1 MLYSK
6 LVLAKSY
13 QMKLKEAYK
22 DKLHDVTS
30 KYTELLSPHNEVI
43 EKYKKNF
50 ERETSVL
57 TLEKEQLVNT
67 LNDNG
72 GSYESQIE
80 APSS

>member
-1 MLYSK
+1 
-6 LVLAKSY
+6 
-13 QMKLKEAYK
+13 MKLKEAYK

-57 TLEKEQLVNT
+57 TLEKDQLVNT